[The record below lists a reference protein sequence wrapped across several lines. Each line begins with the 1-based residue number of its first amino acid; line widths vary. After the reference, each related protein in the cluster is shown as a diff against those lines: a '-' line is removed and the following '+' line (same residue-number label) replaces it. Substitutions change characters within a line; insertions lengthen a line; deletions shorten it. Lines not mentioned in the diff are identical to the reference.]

1 MSTYNATT
9 ITGPDAPELVNPT
22 GDPANGPF
30 AEQYLAEVERQR
42 GLMADR
48 GFDPDLA
55 LFEGGPAMGDMVDQ
69 WRRIAVLEVG
79 PVPGIEWLKRHSQR
93 LELDRQVQDDL
104 YRAYER
110 QARDELD
117 HGAYWGE
124 MYFMLTGEE
133 FEERPWDGDGQGGSN
148 VKIASPP
155 DVDDP
160 ELVRSFI
167 FMGSAFAL
175 GLESGFAE
183 VSFPALQKMLRA
195 SDHPIAQSFLPL
207 LRQIGR
213 DEARHLAIHRYAFH
227 HLKGT
232 HPMNTEETFTAT
244 CNQARQ
250 AFGVP
255 QISDQQF
262 VKHVGRGAPPA
273 TDQVLGPDHLRIG

>member
-9 ITGPDAPELVNPT
+9 ITGPDAEELVNPT
-22 GDPANGPF
+22 GDPAHGPF

-48 GFDPDLA
+48 GFDPDTA
-55 LFEGGPAMGDMVDQ
+55 LFDGGPTMGDMVDQ

-93 LELDRQVQDDL
+93 LDLDREVQDDL

-227 HLKGT
+227 HLQGT
-232 HPMNTEETFTAT
+232 HPMNTEETFKAT

-255 QISDQQF
+255 PISDQQF
-262 VKHVGRGAPPA
+262 VKHVGREAPPT
-273 TDQVLGPDHLRIG
+273 TDKVLGPDHLRIS